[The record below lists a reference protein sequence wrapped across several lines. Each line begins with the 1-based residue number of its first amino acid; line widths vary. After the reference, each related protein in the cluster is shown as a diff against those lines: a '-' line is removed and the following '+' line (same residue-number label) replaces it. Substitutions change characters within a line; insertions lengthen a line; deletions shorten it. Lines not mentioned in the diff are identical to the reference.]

1 MKYQFFVGCDVSK
14 ATLNFSIRT
23 HTDILKDEQIE
34 NSVKAIRK
42 LLEHLRKLE
51 GFHAGAVVFCME
63 HTGVYNYHLLKVLQ
77 QAKIDACVVHA
88 AEIKLSVGVQRGKDD
103 IVDARRISEY
113 AMRFEDKLNPWT
125 PARKVIQ
132 ELQALTT
139 LRERLIK
146 SKVQLETPL
155 EEESNFMDEEIFN
168 ELVLHNASAIEG
180 VKKAIAKVEAKIE
193 TLIDQDDDL
202 RKMKDQITSIPG
214 VGKTT
219 AIGVIIETN
228 EFKDFN
234 DPRKFACH
242 AGVAPF
248 PHTSG
253 SSVRGRSKVSHR
265 ANKRLKS
272 LFHLCAMSAIR
283 FNQPLKDYF
292 TRKVAEGK
300 NKMSIIN
307 AVRNKIIH
315 LIFALIRN
323 QTMYSEK
330 TNINL
335 VQS

>member
-1 MKYQFFVGCDVSK
+1 MKYEFFIGCDVSK
-14 ATLNFSIRT
+14 ATLNFSVRT
-23 HTDILKDEQIE
+23 RTGILKDEQIE
-34 NSVKAIRK
+34 NSVKAVRK
-42 LLEHLRKLE
+42 FLEHLRKLE
-51 GFHAGAVVFCME
+51 GFRANSVLFCME
-63 HTGVYNYHLLKVLQ
+63 HTGVYNNHLLKVLQ
-77 QAKIDACVVHA
+77 QAKIGVCVAHA

-113 AMRFEDKLNPWT
+113 AMRFEDKLNLWT

-155 EEESNFMDEEIFN
+155 EEEGEFMEEEIFN
-168 ELVLHNASAIEG
+168 ELVRHNASAVEG
-180 VKKAIAKVEAKIE
+180 VKKAIANIEAKID
-193 TLIDQDDDL
+193 TLVDQDDDL
-202 RKMKDQITSIPG
+202 RKMKEQITSIPG

-219 AIGVIIETN
+219 AIDVIIETN

-265 ANKRLKS
+265 ANKRLKT

-283 FNQPLKDYF
+283 FNQSLKDYF

-300 NKMSIIN
+300 NKMSVIN

-315 LIFALIRN
+315 IIFALIRN
-323 QTMYSEK
+323 QTTYSK
-330 TNINL
+330 KANIDL
-335 VQS
+335 VPS